1 MADANGSA
9 ARKRQALA
17 RRRRWLLA
25 AMTAI
30 VVYFLIVSVSLRLR
44 LREQQKE
51 LSFIMEQIEIAK
63 EENDELS
70 RMLSGGEAEYI
81 ERIAR
86 EKLGYAAIG
95 ERVYEDISG
104 ID

>member
-1 MADANGSA
+1 MAEESRSA
-9 ARKRQALA
+9 KERRNLVK
-17 RRRRWLLA
+17 RRRWLLA
-25 AMTAI
+25 AMAA
-30 VVYFLIVSVSLRLR
+30 VAVYFLIVSVSLRLR
-44 LREQQKE
+44 LRQQQKE
-51 LSFIMEQIEIAK
+51 LAVIMEQIEIAR

>member
-1 MADANGSA
+1 MPEENRSA
-9 ARKRQALA
+9 RERQSLL

-25 AMTAI
+25 AMAA
-30 VVYFLIVSVSLRLR
+30 VAVYFLIVSLSLRLR

-51 LSFIMEQIEIAK
+51 LAVIMEQIEIAR

>member
-1 MADANGSA
+1 MPEENRSA
-9 ARKRQALA
+9 KERQNLL
-17 RRRRWLLA
+17 RRRRWLLTAMA
-25 AMTAI
+25 AVA
-30 VVYFLIVSVSLRLR
+30 VYFLIVSLSLRLR

-51 LSFIMEQIEIAK
+51 LAVIMEQIEIAR

-104 ID
+104 ND